1 MPRTLRSVTCG
12 LLLTATCAVGACDR
26 GLPARPPKPAAAS
39 PPSPTPAP
47 DGRVIS
53 PSQTVHEARRLRN
66 RSAFDD
72 LEEYLL
78 PDQRTAVIANLLAVD
93 RLVVAYRSLNRLIE
107 DRIGPGSATWINA
120 DAIANIA
127 GVFSA
132 DVEIIDETIDDD
144 YALVAF
150 SVAGRVPLE
159 EITLVRRDNRWR
171 LRGEAPAPE
180 LSLQLRKLAAAADR
194 VRLLLNT
201 RDMTADEL
209 RSELALR
216 QDPILKRIQEL
227 SEQAPR

>member
-1 MPRTLRSVTCG
+1 MPRTLRSAACG
-12 LLLTATCAVGACDR
+12 LLLTAACAVGACDR
-26 GLPARPPKPAAAS
+26 GLPARPPRPAAAS
-39 PPSPTPAP
+39 PPLPTPAP

-66 RSAFDD
+66 RAAFDD
-72 LEEYLL
+72 LEKYLL
-78 PDQRTAVIANLLAVD
+78 PDQRTAVIAHLLAVD

-107 DRIGPGSATWINA
+107 DRIGPGSATRIDA

-144 YALVAF
+144 FALVAF
-150 SVAGRVPLE
+150 SVAGRIPIE
-159 EITLVRRDNRWR
+159 EVTLVRRDNRWR
-171 LRGEAPAPE
+171 LQCEAPAPE
-180 LSLQLRKLAAAADR
+180 LSLQLRKLAETADR
-194 VRLLLNT
+194 VSLLLNT

-216 QDPILKRIQEL
+216 QDPIFRRIQEL
-227 SEQAPR
+227 SEKAPR